1 MMPFSPIPVLI
12 SISVAWASGLEPGAN
27 AEPLLRV
34 GIQVAESAVEISAPS
49 GLLLFDA
56 LSGEAVGES
65 PPASGIRA
73 FFDAGTLR
81 LEGMTSIRTQSLTSV
96 RVEPK
101 NGRSLAVGG
110 VRYRGRFELV
120 ADERGITA
128 INVVHLEDY
137 LLGVVPLEIGP
148 RTIEEEAAIEA
159 QAVAARTYAVA
170 HLGGHD
176 EFGFDLYGT
185 VADQVYGGLDAERLE
200 ATDAVRATAGLILT
214 HDGLPIRA
222 YYHSTCGGETAAV
235 QEVMDRD
242 PAPYLRPVSD
252 RAPDGSD
259 WCSISPR
266 YRWSETRS
274 PADLNGRV
282 RDEVAKMFGERPSA
296 IGTISEL
303 SILRRTESGR
313 VGTLAIRGPE
323 SELVLDRL
331 DIRFALRDGEG
342 RILGSTDFD
351 LQAQSDGGVRIEGRG
366 FGHGAGMCQW
376 GAIARS
382 RAGQTME
389 EILATYYPG
398 AALTRVY

>member
-1 MMPFSPIPVLI
+1 
-12 SISVAWASGLEPGAN
+12 
-27 AEPLLRV
+27 
-34 GIQVAESAVEISAPS
+34 
-49 GLLLFDA
+49 
-56 LSGEAVGES
+56 
-65 PPASGIRA
+65 
-73 FFDAGTLR
+73 
-81 LEGMTSIRTQSLTSV
+81 
-96 RVEPK
+96 
-101 NGRSLAVGG
+101 
-110 VRYRGRFELV
+110 
-120 ADERGITA
+120 
-128 INVVHLEDY
+128 
-137 LLGVVPLEIGP
+137 
-148 RTIEEEAAIEA
+148 
-159 QAVAARTYAVA
+159 
-170 HLGGHD
+170 
-176 EFGFDLYGT
+176 
-185 VADQVYGGLDAERLE
+185 
-200 ATDAVRATAGLILT
+200 
-214 HDGLPIRA
+214 
-222 YYHSTCGGETAAV
+222 
-235 QEVMDRD
+235 
-242 PAPYLRPVSD
+242 
-252 RAPDGSD
+252 
-259 WCSISPR
+259 
-266 YRWSETRS
+266 
-274 PADLNGRV
+274 V